1 MTKKINLFII
11 YFLILIEF
19 LLLFNSKI
27 IVKNVILSSKMFIMT
42 VFPSLFPSMIV
53 GNLLVKNNISIII
66 PKFIKNLFKKLF
78 NYSEYMASIFIISI
92 ITGTPSN
99 ALYIEEYL
107 NKGLI
112 NNEEASSLMCST
124 HFINPLFVVSLV
136 GVNIFNSIKVG
147 FIILFLIL
155 IDNLI
160 KAYIT
165 RPKNKSKNKNYINL
179 NDETFINKLFSTIKT
194 SINSVLMIL
203 SVVILFNILT
213 TLIQH
218 IFSLNDITSTLINGI
233 LEMTGG
239 ITKISCLNINN
250 ILKFIFSF
258 YILNFGGICIHMQA
272 LSMIKSKKIRY
283 FKYLIFRLF

>member
-78 NYSEYMASIFIISI
+78 NYSEYMTSIFIISI

-112 NNEEASSLMCST
+112 NNEEASSLMRST

-147 FIILFLIL
+147 FIILFLI
-155 IDNLI
+155 
-160 KAYIT
+160 
-165 RPKNKSKNKNYINL
+165 
-179 NDETFINKLFSTIKT
+179 
-194 SINSVLMIL
+194 
-203 SVVILFNILT
+203 
-213 TLIQH
+213 
-218 IFSLNDITSTLINGI
+218 
-233 LEMTGG
+233 
-239 ITKISCLNINN
+239 
-250 ILKFIFSF
+250 
-258 YILNFGGICIHMQA
+258 
-272 LSMIKSKKIRY
+272 
-283 FKYLIFRLF
+283 